1 MVIFVKNN
9 VIKKKRKEKLT
20 KTLKFNTALE
30 CSLKKHFN
38 LSPFNSKRP
47 KIEKT
52 ACLKTNKT
60 TTTTIEIFIEIKP

>member
-30 CSLKKHFN
+30 CSLKNISTFV
-38 LSPFNSKRP
+38 LSTQSAQR
-47 KIEKT
+47 
-52 ACLKTNKT
+52 
-60 TTTTIEIFIEIKP
+60 